1 LVVIKYYSVSCK
13 ACQTLAPKFRKLVR
27 DIESLDRSIIFAE
40 MALTRNKNFLQE
52 TLKLQALPSIQIYTG
67 EMLLDS
73 FSCPPEK
80 AAKLLQ
86 AMKYWILQGIN
97 SNSKGIHFPLHW
109 DSLSPPSSFW
119 EREKIMSSRGNAE
132 FFESEVSGDDVS
144 SQIQQVDDSVA
155 PRNNVIASPGASEF
169 VSITSDAD
177 IPLQLSDLFLLDDD
191 EDEPT

>member
-1 LVVIKYYSVSCK
+1 
-13 ACQTLAPKFRKLVR
+13 
-27 DIESLDRSIIFAE
+27 

-169 VSITSDAD
+169 FSITSDAD